1 MAPFRPRIVVKR
13 KLRLPRL
20 MSVFG
25 VAAVALLT
33 AVAVYAIKSF
43 LGDTAPAQKKVVQ
56 VTLIQPPPPPPKI
69 EQPPPEMKQEVKID
83 EPQETPDEPPDA
95 PDDAPV
101 GDALGLDAD
110 GTGSGDAF
118 GLIGKKGGRGFLEG
132 GAAAWYKGI
141 VQQELKELLYDKIEQ
156 LKAARYS
163 VRLKINL
170 DPEGNFRLIAL
181 EGSTGDP
188 QVDAALKR
196 VLAQGRLREKPP
208 ENLAGLMRVQINS
221 TI

>member
-1 MAPFRPRIVVKR
+1 MANKRPFRFMPAIAV
-13 KLRLPRL
+13 
-20 MSVFG
+20 G
-25 VAAVALLT
+25 VAALVTT
-33 AVAVYAIKSF
+33 AAVFAIKSF
-43 LGDTAPAQKKVVQ
+43 LGDQAPAQKKVVQ
-56 VTLIQPPPPPPKI
+56 VTLIQPPPPPPPKV
-69 EQPPPEMKQEVKID
+69 EPPPPEVKQEVKID
-83 EPQETPDEPPDA
+83 EPQQKPDDPPDA
-95 PDDAPV
+95 PDEPPP
-101 GDALGLDAD
+101 GDQLGLDAD
-110 GTGSGDAF
+110 GAGNGDAF

-132 GAAAWYKGI
+132 GLSAWYKGI

-163 VRLKINL
+163 VRLKIDL
-170 DPEGNFRLIAL
+170 EPDGNFRLIAL